1 MAPGLTAFL
10 VAFRVPASGREPDK
24 RAGLPC
30 SDLAVAGVVDHD
42 RLEWTATKRMAAMLG
57 MAAIG

>member
-1 MAPGLTAFL
+1 MVPGLTA
-10 VAFRVPASGREPDK
+10 PDGASHIGGPGPDK

>member
-1 MAPGLTAFL
+1 MAL
-10 VAFRVPASGREPDK
+10 RISASGPGPDK

>member
-1 MAPGLTAFL
+1 MAL
-10 VAFRVPASGREPDK
+10 RISASGREPDK
-24 RAGLPC
+24 RAGPPC

-42 RLEWTATKRMAAMLG
+42 RLEWMATKRMAAMLG